1 MNFHISRFTKK
12 QKKLAEIT
20 FLINKPNEL
29 FICNLRVDVAVG
41 LTNYCTLF

>member
-1 MNFHISRFTKK
+1 MNFHISHFTKK

-29 FICNLRVDVAVG
+29 FICIPEQK
-41 LTNYCTLF
+41 